1 MSLQPVEIPEGIDG
15 LPYLILW
22 EFDEIGVIICIFYLG
37 MFTKAPL
44 YLTAA
49 LLFVFLKLYMNQKK
63 KYLAGFYR
71 HKPYRWG
78 LFPLNKYFPNGAIK
92 EYKE

>member
-1 MSLQPVEIPEGIDG
+1 MSLNPIVIPENVDG
-15 LPYLILW
+15 FPFLILW
-22 EFDEIGVIICIFYLG
+22 EFDEIGVIIIIFYMGL
-37 MFTKAPL
+37 FTKAPIW
-44 YLTAA
+44 LTAI
-49 LLFVFLKLYMNQKK
+49 LLYAFLKLYMTQKK